1 MLRRGS
7 LVALCA
13 ALLSGSFA
21 FAAANKSSNP
31 SGCDGLRLFFKA
43 SPTVG

>member
-13 ALLSGSFA
+13 ALLSGS

-43 SPTVG
+43 SPTVS